1 MSINSFEVV
10 LDKKINKLLER
21 TKISDEVITNINT
34 ILTLEN
40 IDNIILKLECI
51 KEN

>member
-40 IDNIILKLECI
+40 IDNIILKLEGI